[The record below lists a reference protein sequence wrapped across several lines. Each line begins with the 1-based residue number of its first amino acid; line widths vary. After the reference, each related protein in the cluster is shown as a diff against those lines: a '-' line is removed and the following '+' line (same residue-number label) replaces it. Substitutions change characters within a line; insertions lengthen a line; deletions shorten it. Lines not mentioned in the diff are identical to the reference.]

1 VATPA
6 LAEVPLL
13 EREAELALLASL
25 LGEARAGH
33 GRVAVVEGTAG
44 IGKTRLLAAARAAA
58 SEHDMRV
65 LAARGGRLE
74 SDVPFGIVR
83 QLFELPLRRSDAG
96 ERESLLA
103 GAGALA
109 RPILE
114 LEAGAEAADP
124 TLDRSFSM
132 LHGLYW
138 LTSNLAERAPLVL
151 AVDDA
156 HWADLPS
163 LRFIDYFARRVE
175 EVPVLLLVA
184 VRTAEPSSRPEL
196 LRSLAA
202 DPSATVMRP
211 APLTAGAAA
220 GVVRALLGEHA
231 ADEFCGSCHAAT
243 AGNPFLL
250 RALTSALKAEQ
261 VQPTPGEA
269 ERVKRMAPGAIS
281 RSLFV
286 RLAQLPSAATAL
298 ARAVAVLGADA
309 ELRHGAALAGLDPD
323 DAAEAADALA
333 LADILERGR
342 PLEFVH
348 PVVREAVYADL
359 APGERARAHAK
370 AARVLRDAQAPSDHI
385 AVQLLAAEPDG
396 LEWAVAAL
404 RRAAVD
410 ALARGAP
417 SAAAVYLRRAL
428 AEPPPHAVRP
438 ELIRE
443 LGRAEARL
451 GDPAAIEHLTQA
463 LEATA
468 VGPARA
474 EAARELARALIPLTR
489 FEEAVA
495 VLDGAIAQLPAS
507 EREQALRLEAEAM
520 TAGRLHP
527 ATYAQTAQRLERFAH
542 GVRGETAG
550 ERLVL
555 ANLAFDRCLEGGSA
569 REALALAERALVGG
583 LLAEQS
589 SAGPSFFDA
598 LYTVIAADAFDVAER
613 FCDAAVADARARGS
627 LLDFAMAS
635 AFRAELA
642 YRQGRL
648 VQAESDARAS
658 LEAARLGQSP
668 FAVNPLAHLIDVLV
682 ERGELDAALAALADS
697 GSAEIPDLLVTNFLL
712 FSRARLRLARGET
725 ESGIADLRELAA
737 RERSSHSPRMFPYRS
752 ALAVAYATLGRTAE
766 ARRLAAEELDLAR
779 TWATPRAIG
788 MALRAQ
794 GLVEQGESAIE
805 HLRRAVATLA
815 DSRAELEHARALTD
829 LGAVLRRAG
838 RREQARDPLREGLD
852 LAHRCGAT
860 ALEQRALQEL
870 RASGARPRTPLR
882 TGVDSL
888 TPSESRIA
896 AIAANGQSNREIAQS
911 LFLSLKTVEMHL
923 SASYRKLDVH
933 SRSELAEALA
943 RHDRPSMPYSTHEP
957 APRAGS

>member
-1 VATPA
+1 VATSG

-13 EREAELALLASL
+13 EREAELALLDSL
-25 LGEARAGH
+25 LGEARAGR
-33 GRVAVVEGTAG
+33 GRIAVVEGTAG
-44 IGKTRLLAAARAAA
+44 IGKTRLLAEARAAA
-58 SEHDMRV
+58 SEDHMRV
-65 LAARGGRLE
+65 LAARGGLLE
-74 SDVPFGIVR
+74 RELPFGIVR
-83 QLFELPLRRSDAG
+83 QWFELPLRRSDAG

-103 GAGALA
+103 GAAALA

-114 LEAGAEAADP
+114 LEAGADP
-124 TLDRSFSM
+124 TLDRSYSV

-175 EVPVLLLVA
+175 ELPVLLLVA
-184 VRTAEPSSRPEL
+184 VRPTETSEL
-196 LRSLAA
+196 LRGLSA
-202 DPSATVMRP
+202 DASATVLRP

-220 GVVRALLGEHA
+220 GVVRALLGEDA
-231 ADEFCGSCHAAT
+231 ADEFCRSCHAAT

-250 RALTSALKAEQ
+250 RALAGALKAEQ

-269 ERVKRMAPGAIS
+269 ERVKRMAPGAIA
-281 RSLFV
+281 RSLSV
-286 RLAQLPSAATAL
+286 RLAQLPPAAEAL

-309 ELRHGAALAGLDPD
+309 ELRHAAAVAGLDPH

-348 PVVREAVYADL
+348 PVAREAVYADL
-359 APGERARAHAK
+359 APGERARAHAT
-370 AARVLRDAQAPSDHI
+370 AARVLRDARAPSDRI
-385 AVQLLAAEPDG
+385 AVQLLAAEPNG
-396 LEWAVAAL
+396 LAWAVAAL
-404 RRAAVD
+404 RRAAVA

-428 AEPPPHAVRP
+428 AEPPPPALRP
-438 ELIRE
+438 DVIRE
-443 LGRAEARL
+443 LGQAEARL
-451 GDPAAIEHLTQA
+451 GDPAAIGHLTEA
-463 LEATA
+463 LEATPA
-468 VGPARA
+468 GRARA
-474 EAARELARALIPLTR
+474 ELARELARALILLTR

-507 EREQALRLEAEAM
+507 ERELALRLEAEAM

-527 ATYAQTAQRLERFAH
+527 ATYAQTAQRLKRFAH
-542 GVRGETAG
+542 GVPGETTG
-550 ERLVL
+550 ERMLL

-569 REALALAERALVGG
+569 RAARALAERALAGG
-583 LLAEQS
+583 LLAGQS
-589 SAGPSFFDA
+589 SAAPSFFDA
-598 LYTVIAADAFDVAER
+598 LYTTIAADAFDLAER
-613 FCDAAVADARARGS
+613 CCDTAIADARARGS

-635 AFRAELA
+635 AFRSELA

-648 VQAESDARAS
+648 VEAESDARAS

-668 FAVNPLAHLIDVLV
+668 FAVNGLAHVIDVLV
-682 ERGELDAALAALADS
+682 ERGELDAALDALAD
-697 GSAEIPDLLVTNFLL
+697 GADAEIPDSLVTNFLL
-712 FSRARLRLARGET
+712 FSRARLRLARGEP
-725 ESGIADLRELAA
+725 ERGIADLRELAA
-737 RERSSHSPRMFPYRS
+737 RERRSRSPRMFPHRS

-766 ARRLAAEELDLAR
+766 ARRLAAEELELAR
-779 TWATPRAIG
+779 RWDTPRAVG

-794 GLVEQGESAIE
+794 GLVERGERALE

-815 DSRAELEHARALTD
+815 GSGAELEHARALTD
-829 LGAVLRRAG
+829 LGAALRRGG
-838 RREQARDPLREGLD
+838 RRAEARDPLRQGLD
-852 LAHRCGAT
+852 RAHRCGAT

-896 AIAANGQSNREIAQS
+896 AIAASGQSNREIAQS

-923 SASYRKLDVH
+923 SACYRKLDVH
-933 SRSELAEALA
+933 SRSELAEALSAADPTPRHRHAA
-943 RHDRPSMPYSTHEP
+943 R
-957 APRAGS
+957 

>member
-6 LAEVPLL
+6 PDEVPLL
-13 EREAELALLASL
+13 EREAESALLGSL
-25 LGEARAGH
+25 LKEARAGH
-33 GRVAVVEGTAG
+33 GCVAVIEGAAG
-44 IGKTRLLAAARAAA
+44 IGKTRLLGAARAAA
-58 SEHDMRV
+58 SAHDMRV

-74 SDVPFGIVR
+74 SEVPFGIVR
-83 QLFELPLRRSDAG
+83 QLFELALRRSDAD

-124 TLDRSFSM
+124 ALDRSFSV

-138 LTSNLAERAPLVL
+138 LTSNLAEHASLVL

-156 HWADLPS
+156 HWADPPS
-163 LRFIDYFARRVE
+163 LRFIDYLARRVE
-175 EVPVLLLVA
+175 ELPVLLLVA
-184 VRTAEPSSRPEL
+184 RRPAEPSSQPNL

-202 DPSATVMRP
+202 DPAATVMRP
-211 APLTAGAAA
+211 APLTAGATAA
-220 GVVRALLGEHA
+220 IVRVLLGEDA
-231 ADEFCGSCHAAT
+231 DDEFCRSCHAAT
-243 AGNPFLL
+243 SGNPFLL
-250 RALTSALKAEQ
+250 RALTSALKAEHIH
-261 VQPTPGEA
+261 PTPGAA
-269 ERVKRMAPGAIS
+269 ERVKSMAPGAIAQ
-281 RSLFV
+281 SLFV
-286 RLAQLPSAATAL
+286 RLAQLPPAAGAL

-309 ELRHGAALAGLDPD
+309 ELRHAAALAGLDPQ

-359 APGERARAHAK
+359 APGERARAHAA
-370 AARVLRDAQAPSDHI
+370 AARILRDAQAAPDHI

-396 LEWAVAAL
+396 LEWAVLTL
-404 RRAAVD
+404 RRAAID

-428 AEPPPHAVRP
+428 AEPPPQDVRP
-438 ELIRE
+438 EVIRE

-468 VGPARA
+468 PGRPRA

-495 VLDGAIAQLPAS
+495 ALGDAIAQLPAS
-507 EREQALRLEAEAM
+507 ERELALHLEAEAM

-527 ATYAQTAQRLERFAH
+527 ATYAHAAQRLERFAH
-542 GVRGETAG
+542 GVRGDTAG
-550 ERLVL
+550 ERAML
-555 ANLAFDRCLEGGSA
+555 ANLAFHRCLEGGSA

-598 LYTVIAADAFDVAER
+598 LYTVIAADAFDLAER
-613 FCDAAVADARARGS
+613 FCDAALADARARGS
-627 LLDFAMAS
+627 LLDFAMVS
-635 AFRAELA
+635 AFRSELA

-648 VQAESDARAS
+648 VEAETDARAS

-668 FAVNPLAHLIDVLV
+668 FAANPLAHLIDVLI
-682 ERGELDAALAALADS
+682 ERGEPDAALDALADS

-712 FSRARLRLARGET
+712 FSRARLRLARGEL
-725 ESGIADLRELAA
+725 ENGIADLRELAA
-737 RERSSHSPRMFPYRS
+737 RERRSHSPRMFPYRS
-752 ALAVAYATLGRTAE
+752 TLAVAYAALGRTAE
-766 ARRLAAEELDLAR
+766 ARRLAAEELELAR
-779 TWATPRAIG
+779 CWNTPRAVG
-788 MALRAQ
+788 MALRAH
-794 GLVEQGESAIE
+794 GLVEPGESATE
-805 HLRRAVATLA
+805 DLRRAVATLA
-815 DSRAELEHARALTD
+815 DSRAALEHARALTD

-838 RREQARDPLREGLD
+838 RRAEARDPLRQGLD
-852 LAHRCGAT
+852 LAHRCGAS

-882 TGVDSL
+882 TGLDSL
-888 TPSESRIA
+888 TASESRIA
-896 AIAANGQSNREIAQS
+896 AMAADGQSNREIAQS

-933 SRSELAEALA
+933 SRSELAETLA
-943 RHDRPSMPYSTHEP
+943 RFSE
-957 APRAGS
+957 RAREDSNL